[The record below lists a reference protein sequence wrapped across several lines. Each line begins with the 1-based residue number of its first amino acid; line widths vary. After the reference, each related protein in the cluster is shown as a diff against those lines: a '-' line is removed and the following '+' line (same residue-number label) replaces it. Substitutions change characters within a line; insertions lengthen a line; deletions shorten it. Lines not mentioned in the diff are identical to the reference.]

1 MYKKIFLALAALPLI
16 LTACATAR
24 PPVAFHKTDS
34 TTLVIESLDG
44 RNCQM
49 LQPTTTTKEQID
61 ELLQQARFLQQHEAA
76 VVILENYTDPKI
88 GAQFNDRGTEW
99 FVALRGLGYQHIC
112 FMQGNGVTNPEGLP
126 TIFEY
131 N

>member
-1 MYKKIFLALAALPLI
+1 
-16 LTACATAR
+16 LTACATSR

-49 LQPTTTTKEQID
+49 LQPAATTKEQID
-61 ELLQQARFLQQHEAA
+61 ELLQQARFLQQHETA

-112 FMQGNGVTNPEGLP
+112 FLQGNGVTNPEGLP